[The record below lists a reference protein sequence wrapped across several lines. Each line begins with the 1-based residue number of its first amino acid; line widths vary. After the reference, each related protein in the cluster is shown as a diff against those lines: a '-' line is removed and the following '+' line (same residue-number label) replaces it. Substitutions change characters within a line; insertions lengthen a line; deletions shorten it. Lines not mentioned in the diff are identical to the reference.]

1 MEHLKFETGRVD
13 DKGEE
18 TNVQELG
25 ACLIR
30 VRVLRVHVLRIRVLR
45 IRVLR
50 IRVLRFRLLRFRVPR
65 MRVRCAAPAAPRGL
79 PVRVHAR
86 A

>member
-1 MEHLKFETGRVD
+1 LEHLKFETGRVD

-30 VRVLRVHVLRIRVLR
+30 VRVLRV
-45 IRVLR
+45 
-50 IRVLRFRLLRFRVPR
+50 
-65 MRVRCAAPAAPRGL
+65 CL
-79 PVRVHAR
+79 PEQYSNN
-86 A
+86 